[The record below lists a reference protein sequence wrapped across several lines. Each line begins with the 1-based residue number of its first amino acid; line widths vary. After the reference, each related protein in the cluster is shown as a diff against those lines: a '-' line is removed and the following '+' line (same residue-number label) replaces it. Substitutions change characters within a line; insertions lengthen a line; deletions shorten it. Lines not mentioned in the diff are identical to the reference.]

1 MEAVLTVEQVRR
13 LPALPSLPAV
23 LATVP
28 DPRRAQGTRYA
39 LGPVLTLAVC
49 AMLCGARSLYAIA
62 QWGRDQDPA
71 LWAALGLTRPSTP
84 CVATLHLLF
93 KRLDRQAWEA
103 ALGAWFAQQGL
114 APGEGIAL
122 DGKAL
127 RGIHGEALPG
137 VHLVAAY
144 AQHAG
149 VVLAQA
155 GGAGQGG
162 RVERGARG
170 AGAA

>member
-1 MEAVLTVEQVRR
+1 MEAVLSVEQVCR
-13 LPALPSLPAV
+13 LPALPSLPAA

-71 LWAALGLTRPSTP
+71 LWATLGITRPRTP

-93 KRLDRQAWEA
+93 KRLDRPALEA
-103 ALGAWFAQQGL
+103 ALGRWFAQQGL
-114 APGEGIAL
+114 APGEGIAI

-127 RGIHGEALPG
+127 RGIHGEELPG
-137 VHLVAAY
+137 VRLVAAY
-144 AQHAG
+144 AHRAG

-155 GGAGQGG
+155 GGPGQAGRGERCAG
-162 RVERGARG
+162 R

>member
-1 MEAVLTVEQVRR
+1 MEAVLTVEQICT
-13 LPALPSLPAV
+13 LPALPSLPTM
-23 LATVP
+23 LASVP

-39 LGPVLTLAVC
+39 LGPVLTRTVC
-49 AMLCGARSLYAIA
+49 AMLCGARSLYAVA
-62 QWGRDQDPA
+62 QWGRDQDPGR
-71 LWAALGLTRPSTP
+71 WAAIGITRPRTP

-93 KRLDRQAWEA
+93 KRLDREAWEA
-103 ALGAWFAQQGL
+103 ALGRWFAQQGL
-114 APGEGIAL
+114 APGEGIAI
-122 DGKAL
+122 DGKGL
-127 RGIHGEALPG
+127 RGIHGEELPG

-155 GGAGQGG
+155 GGQGQAG
-162 RVERGARG
+162 RAERRARS

>member
-1 MEAVLTVEQVRR
+1 MAAVLTVEEIRR

-23 LATVP
+23 FASVP
-28 DPRRAQGTRYA
+28 DPRRAQGRRYA

-62 QWGRDQDPA
+62 QWGRDQDA
-71 LWAALGLTRPSTP
+71 ELWTAIGITRPRTP

-93 KRLDRQAWEA
+93 KRVDRAALEA
-103 ALGAWFAQQGL
+103 ALGQWFAQQGL

-127 RGIHGEALPG
+127 RGIHGEDLPG

-144 AQHAG
+144 AHRAG
-149 VVLAQA
+149 VVLAQGGGGGQT
-155 GGAGQGG
+155 GGAQ
-162 RVERGARG
+162 RRPCG